1 MPSGRSPDRG
11 RFEDQTLE
19 DAVQTMEQYQIRRLP
34 ILSRAKRL
42 VGMVSLGDLAVSSGN
57 ETRVG
62 ATLKQ
67 VSEPAE
73 PRR

>member
-1 MPSGRSPDRG
+1 MTPDIVYC
-11 RFEDQTLE
+11 FVDQNIE
-19 DAVQTMEQYQIRRLP
+19 DAVQTMERYQIRRLP
-34 ILSRAKRL
+34 VLSREKRL
-42 VGMVSLGDLAVSSGN
+42 VGMVSLGALAVSSSN

-62 ATLKQ
+62 ETLKR